1 MPQSGNR
8 YTTIFINGTAF
19 TAGWAGS
26 RLLGVGVRDG
36 RIVAVAPDAELVA
49 AGADEV
55 VDLHGGLISPSF
67 QDAHIHAVPGGI
79 ELLGCDLSSA
89 GDAGETLAV
98 IADFAASHP
107 ATSEDTA
114 WIRGGGWTMA
124 HFPGGTPTAAML
136 DRIVPDRPVAL
147 MNRDHHG
154 MWVNSEALR
163 RAGIDRDAPD
173 PSSGRIER
181 DADGNPTG
189 MLHEGAAGLVEH
201 HMPGH
206 DSTTALAG
214 LLRAQEDLFALGVT
228 GWQDAYVGETGGVTD
243 TLQTYLAALDSGDLR
258 ARVTAALWWERGRG
272 VEQLAEHVRRR
283 DLVAGLGRR
292 ELLRA
297 DSIKIMVDGVAE
309 SFTAALS
316 EPYRDPCGHVTDNVG
331 LTFFTPEELHTA
343 IVAADRAGFQVHCHT
358 LGDRATTLAL
368 DGVARIGRSRAP
380 RPHHLAHLQMVAAAD
395 VPRFNELG
403 VAANLQML
411 WAAADEAITELTIPF
426 IAPDLVA
433 RTYPFRDLRDAHADL
448 CAGSDWPVSSA
459 DPLEGI
465 RVGVTRAEPGT
476 PAGAP
481 VDPRICPDQAIDLA
495 TAFAAYTDGSA
506 RINGHDDCGRL
517 EQGFR
522 ADLVVLD
529 RDPFSGAAEG
539 LDETSVVSTWM
550 DGVRVFGI

>member
-1 MPQSGNR
+1 MPQAGNS
-8 YTTIFINGTAF
+8 YTTVFINGSAF
-19 TAGWAGS
+19 TAGWSGS
-26 RLLGVGVRDG
+26 KALGVGVTDG
-36 RIVAVAPDAELVA
+36 RVTAVAPDADLLA

-55 VDLHGGLISPSF
+55 VDLHGGLVAPSF

-79 ELLGCDLSSA
+79 ELLGCDLSGCDSA
-89 GDAGETLAV
+89 EETLGV
-98 IADFAASHP
+98 IADYAAGHP
-107 ATSEDTA
+107 DSE
-114 WIRGGGWTMA
+114 WIRGGGWTLA
-124 HFPGGTPTAAML
+124 HFPGGTPTAEAL

-163 RAGIDRDAPD
+163 RAGIDASTPD
-173 PSSGRIER
+173 PASGRLER
-181 DADGNPTG
+181 DAAGNPTG
-189 MLHEGAAGLVEH
+189 MLHEGAMGLVEH
-201 HMPGH
+201 IVPGH
-206 DSTTALAG
+206 SAATAVAG
-214 LLRAQEDLFALGVT
+214 LLAAQEDLFALGVT

-243 TLQTYLAALDSGDLR
+243 TLQTYLCALDSGALKG
-258 ARVTAALWWERGRG
+258 RVTAALWWERDRG
-272 VEQLAEHVRRR
+272 VEQISDHAGRR
-283 DLVAGLGRR
+283 DFVASLNRP

-309 SFTAALS
+309 NFTAALS
-316 EPYRDPCGHVTDNVG
+316 EPYLDPCGHVTDNAG
-331 LTFFTPEELHTA
+331 LTFFTPEELHKA
-343 IVAADRAGFQVHCHT
+343 IVAADRSGFQVHCHT

-368 DGVARIGRSRAP
+368 DGIAQIGQSRAP

-395 VPRFNELG
+395 VQRFTELG
-403 VAANLQML
+403 VTANLQML

-426 IAPDLVA
+426 VAPELVE
-433 RTYPFRDLRDAHADL
+433 RTYPFRELRDARVDL

-459 DPLEGI
+459 DPLEGM

-476 PAGAP
+476 PAGSP
-481 VDPRICPDQAIDLA
+481 VDARVRPDQAIDLA

-529 RDPFSGAAEG
+529 RDPFDGPAEG

-550 DGVRVFGI
+550 DGERVYGG